1 MHTKY
6 EQCTF
11 LWWHLQIICLSKD
24 MTLRRFIFAFTA
36 VVSITVVRAQE
47 VSGYGYLELPV
58 SARGLALGGTSISV
72 VEPDLSLAEQ
82 NPALLC
88 PQMEKQAVLAYT
100 NYLAGIQMGY
110 AAYAGRFMEVGGWSA
125 GMRFVDYGHF
135 DGYDTQGLPTG
146 SFSVKDMCLEGA
158 IGYPLNDRWNIG
170 AQMKFL
176 YTSYESYNAFAMGV
190 DLGLN
195 YYDDASGN
203 SFSLTVTNLG
213 GQFKSLYEESKQKM
227 PTQVNLGWSREL
239 LHLPLCVSVTAYHLL
254 DWDHGYVDGNGQ
266 KQTFSG
272 AEQVLNHLI
281 FGVEW
286 TASQNFWLAASYNY
300 RHQRRFSGQ
309 GGFLRGVALGA
320 GLSFRSYS
328 FQMGYASTNL
338 ADGTMT
344 FQLGYTF

>member
-1 MHTKY
+1 
-6 EQCTF
+6 
-11 LWWHLQIICLSKD
+11 
-24 MTLRRFIFAFTA
+24 MTLRRYLLATA
-36 VVSITVVRAQE
+36 AISTIIYVRAQE

-72 VEPDLSLAEQ
+72 VEPDMSLAEQ

-88 PQMEKQAVLAYT
+88 PQMAGQAVLAYT

-110 AAYAGRFMEVGGWSA
+110 AAYADEFLEVGAWSA

-146 SFSVKDMCLEGA
+146 SFSVKDFCLEGA

-170 AQMKFL
+170 AQAKLL

-195 YYDDASGN
+195 YYNEVSGN
-203 SFSLTVTNLG
+203 SFSMTVTNLG
-213 GQFKSLYEESKQKM
+213 GQFKSLYEERKQHL
-227 PTQVNLGWSREL
+227 PAQLNLGWSREL
-239 LHLPLCVSVTAYHLL
+239 QHLPLCISVTAYHLF
-254 DWDHGYVDGNGQ
+254 DWDQEYVDGNGH
-266 KQTFSG
+266 KNEFSN
-272 AEQVLNHLI
+272 AEMVLNHLI

-286 TASQNFWLAASYNY
+286 TASDYFWLAASYNY

-320 GLSFRSYS
+320 GLSYRAYN
-328 FQMGYASTNL
+328 FQVGYASSNL
-338 ADGTMT
+338 ADGTLT

>member
-1 MHTKY
+1 
-6 EQCTF
+6 
-11 LWWHLQIICLSKD
+11 
-24 MTLRRFIFAFTA
+24 MTLRRSILIFAIA
-36 VVSITVVRAQE
+36 VSSIIVRAQE

-58 SARGLALGGTSISV
+58 SARGLALGGTAISI
-72 VEPDLSLAEQ
+72 VEPEMSLAEQ

-125 GMRFVDYGHF
+125 GMRYVDYGNF
-135 DGYDTQGLPTG
+135 DGYDMQGLPTG
-146 SFSVKDMCLEGA
+146 SFSVKDICLEGA
-158 IGYPLNDRWNIG
+158 VGYPLNDCWNIG
-170 AQMKFL
+170 AQTKFL
-176 YTSYESYNAFAMGV
+176 YTAYESYNAFAMAV
-190 DLGLN
+190 DLGLS
-195 YYDDASGN
+195 YYDELSGN

-213 GQFKSLYEESKQKM
+213 GQFKSLYEESKQKL
-227 PTQVNLGWSREL
+227 PTQVNMAWSREL
-239 LHLPLCVSVTAYHLL
+239 LHLPLCVTVTAYHLL
-254 DWDHGYVDGNGQ
+254 DWDHSYVDGKGT

-286 TASQNFWLAASYNY
+286 SAFQNFWLAASYNY

-309 GGFLRGVALGA
+309 GGFLRGIALGA
-320 GLSFRSYS
+320 GLSYRSYN

-344 FQLGYTF
+344 FQFGYTF